1 MSDDENQALEGIVDA
16 TANWNIKSFR
26 TDVRRAIVATAHRE
40 GLTAAQF
47 ITRMYEGWV
56 QGGATQAVVPTFTPR
71 VPTLTP
77 RVPLPPGDYKAYGST
92 DRTSQVVALSTAAGA
107 LGGPRS
113 KVVARARRAVIQ
125 LLDEISPT

>member
-1 MSDDENQALEGIVDA
+1 MSDDESTALEGIVDA

-26 TDVRRAIVATAHRE
+26 TEVRRAIVATAHRE

-47 ITRMYEGWV
+47 ITRMYESW
-56 QGGATQAVVPTFTPR
+56 
-71 VPTLTP
+71 LTP
-77 RVPLPPGDYKAYGST
+77 DPGARAPGSNVTLVPRPESRDGPTRVA
-92 DRTSQVVALSTAAGA
+92 QIVALSTAAGA